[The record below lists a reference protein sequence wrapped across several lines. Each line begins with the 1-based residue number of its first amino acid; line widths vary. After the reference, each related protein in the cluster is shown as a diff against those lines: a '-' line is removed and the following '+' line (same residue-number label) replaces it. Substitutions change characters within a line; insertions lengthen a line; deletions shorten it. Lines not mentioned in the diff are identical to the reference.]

1 MKRKTCLSILLV
13 LAMLFSLAIIGGASA
28 FAVDSSAKPK
38 EQIKL
43 IASKF
48 DSLKQTDNKDVTWY
62 YAVADLDHNGFP
74 EFPGPLHRRE
84 DLDRQQ
90 GRQEPDRMHH

>member
-1 MKRKTCLSILLV
+1 MLYLTFIPGSGILSADVGVSYCLTQYCKEEIQMKRKTCLSILLV

-48 DSLKQTDNKDVTWY
+48 DVL
-62 YAVADLDHNGFP
+62 
-74 EFPGPLHRRE
+74 
-84 DLDRQQ
+84 
-90 GRQEPDRMHH
+90 